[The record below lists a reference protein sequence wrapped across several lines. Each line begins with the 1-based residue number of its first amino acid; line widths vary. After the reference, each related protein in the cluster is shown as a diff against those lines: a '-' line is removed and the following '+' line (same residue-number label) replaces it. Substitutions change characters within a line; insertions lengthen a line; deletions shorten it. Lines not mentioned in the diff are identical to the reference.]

1 MPGNIS
7 AEIPFVFEMRI
18 TGDIPAEISDAVF
31 FDAAVS
37 GVSRAGSSTKAVAIN
52 TLGSDPDTLCA
63 HAGDGNNN

>member
-37 GVSRAGSSTKAVAIN
+37 GVSRAGSSTKAGP
-52 TLGSDPDTLCA
+52 LSLESDPDTLCA